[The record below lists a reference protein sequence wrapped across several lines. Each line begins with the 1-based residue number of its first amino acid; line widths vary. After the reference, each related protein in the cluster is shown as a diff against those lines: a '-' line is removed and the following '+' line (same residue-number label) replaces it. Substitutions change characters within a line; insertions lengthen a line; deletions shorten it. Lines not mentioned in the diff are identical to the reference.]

1 SVCAARGPL
10 MFVIAISLLVV
21 LGLAALVAVFV
32 AFPHQGKEI
41 PRAEW
46 LTGAMH
52 RGSDRVVQY
61 LEGPLDSRQPTGRD

>member
-1 SVCAARGPL
+1 